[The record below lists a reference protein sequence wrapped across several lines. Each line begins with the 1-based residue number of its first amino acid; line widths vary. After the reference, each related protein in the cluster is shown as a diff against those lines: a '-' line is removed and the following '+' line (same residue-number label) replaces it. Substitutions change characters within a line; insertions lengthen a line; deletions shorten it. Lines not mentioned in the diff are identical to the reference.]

1 MPSSLSL
8 PLCVLMLSLKP
19 SIAPSP
25 CPTVPPSS
33 ASHGFKVLLHP
44 YAIPFLMHA
53 PSPFPT
59 ADLCM
64 PGVNMSHRRREQS
77 DIILST
83 FVHSSLTLSRKVRTF
98 LEALTQLS
106 PLWDMCSVILG
117 WRFFKS
123 RPNQSAKM
131 NTKCQ
136 TSQNSLTST
145 WQMMTWSDPATAPPT
160 LLHAESISERK
171 SEWQY
176 LRENLEFALI
186 YF

>member
-1 MPSSLSL
+1 MTEISKGPNRIIRADVLEGLLNTNKRTINFSFLGFQVFIMPSSLSL

-145 WQMMTWSDPATAPPT
+145 
-160 LLHAESISERK
+160 
-171 SEWQY
+171 
-176 LRENLEFALI
+176 
-186 YF
+186 